1 MSYSFVCSDPEIMAT
16 ARQTTIDD
24 DIPNEVRIRMKQA
37 RINLLREE
45 RNKFQK
51 SFFTFLIYLHH
62 ISLPLY
68 IPKKCDANMA
78 SPYQRNVAKKCDA
91 NLCLS
96 IPKKCGKEM
105 WCKYGLSIPTKCGK
119 EM

>member
-1 MSYSFVCSDPEIMAT
+1 LSSESKPILEAPLIHLEDAKQST
-16 ARQTTIDD
+16 AG
-24 DIPNEVRIRMKQA
+24 
-37 RINLLREE
+37 
-45 RNKFQK
+45 
-51 SFFTFLIYLHH
+51 SFLIYLHH